1 MKLDKNNILHLAD
14 LAKLE
19 LTENEIVTYSKQLE
33 DILSYV
39 EKINT
44 LDLEKIKESLSGAEE
59 LKLAPRP
66 DSLTKSEPKA
76 IEQSCNVED
85 GYIVAPNAFD
95 K

>member
-1 MKLDKNNILHLAD
+1 MKLDKKNILHLAD

-19 LTENEIVTYSKQLE
+19 LTDDEIATYGKQLE
-33 DILSYV
+33 DVLSYV

-59 LKLAPRP
+59 LQLVPRP
-66 DSLTKSEPKA
+66 DSSEVSEPKA
-76 IEQSCNVED
+76 IEQVGHMKD
-85 GYIVAPNAFD
+85 GYVEAPNVFD